1 MADDTLLDPTFL
13 FRFEIALQ
21 RKALTWTKHGLDL
34 PESCRL
40 PSFGALAGRPLFA
53 DVRLAW
59 DTKGIGFWVQTS
71 GKRQLPW
78 CREGRSD
85 VSDGLHLW
93 IDTRNSP
100 DIHRAN
106 RFCHRFALMPF
117 GGGPKRESAY
127 AEMMTINRARMMP
140 NPVPRGAIQIFGK
153 PLTDGYQMSGVI
165 PAIAL
170 TGFDQAEYSTI
181 SLWYSVIDRECGSQ
195 TFSLSSEYPTE
206 EDPSLW
212 GSARLVG

>member
-1 MADDTLLDPTFL
+1 MADELLLDPTFL
-13 FRFEIALQ
+13 FRFEVAIKRHPLAF
-21 RKALTWTKHGLDL
+21 TKEGLDL
-34 PESCRL
+34 PEQHRI
-40 PSFGALAGRPLFA
+40 PSFGALNGGPLFA

-59 DTKGIGFWVQTS
+59 DVKGIGFWVQTS

-93 IDTRNSP
+93 LDTRNSP

-117 GGGPKRESAY
+117 GGGPKRDQAY
-127 AEMMTINRARMMP
+127 AEMMMINRARQVP
-140 NPVPRGAIQIFGK
+140 NPVPRGAIQVFGK
-153 PLTDGYQMSGVI
+153 PLPEGYLMSGII

-170 TGFDQAEYSTI
+170 TGYDPTEYPVL
-181 SLWYSVIDRECGSQ
+181 SLWYSVIDRERGTQ
-195 TFSLSSEYPTE
+195 TFSLSQEFPAE
-206 EDPSLW
+206 EDPSMW
-212 GSARLVG
+212 GSAKLIG